1 MSATDRYSHHL
12 LYATVRQRLLDDIAQ
27 GVYQAGQQIPTESE
41 LCTQY
46 NVSRI
51 TIRKAIS
58 DLVADGVLI
67 RWQGKGTFVQSQKVE
82 NALLTVSGFTDFG
95 VSQGKAT
102 KEKVIE
108 QERVSAA
115 PFCEKLNIPGNSEVF
130 HLCRVMYLDKE
141 PLFIDSSWIP
151 LSRYPDF
158 DEIYVEGSSTYQLFQ
173 ERFDTRVVSDKKT
186 IDIFAATRPQAKWL
200 KCELGEPLF
209 RISKIAFD
217 QNDKPVH
224 VSELFCRANR
234 ITLTIDNKRH

>member
-1 MSATDRYSHHL
+1 MSATDRYSHQL

-27 GVYQAGQQIPTESE
+27 GVYQAGQQIPTENE

-46 NVSRI
+46 NVSRS

-58 DLVADGVLI
+58 DLVSDGILI
-67 RWQGKGTFVQSQKVE
+67 RWQGKGTFVLSQKVE
-82 NALLTVSGFTDFG
+82 NALLPVSGFTDFG
-95 VSQGKAT
+95 VSQGKPT

-108 QERVSAA
+108 QEQVSAA
-115 PFCEKLNIPGNSEVF
+115 QDCEKLNIPGNSKVF
-130 HLCRVMYLDKE
+130 RLSRVMYLDKE
-141 PLFIDSSWIP
+141 RLFIVSLLSP
-151 LSRYPDF
+151 LARYPDF
-158 DEIYVEGSSTYQLFQ
+158 ESMYVEGSSTYQLFQ

-186 IDIFAATRPQAKWL
+186 IDIFAAPRPQAKRQ

>member
-1 MSATDRYSHHL
+1 MSATDRYSHQL

-27 GVYQAGQQIPTESE
+27 GVYQAGQQIPTENE

-108 QERVSAA
+108 QERISAA

-200 KCELGEPLF
+200 KCELGELLF

>member
-1 MSATDRYSHHL
+1 MSATDRYSHQL

-27 GVYQAGQQIPTESE
+27 GVYQAGQQIPTENE

-67 RWQGKGTFVQSQKVE
+67 RWQGKGTFVQSQKV
-82 NALLTVSGFTDFG
+82 
-95 VSQGKAT
+95 
-102 KEKVIE
+102 E

>member
-1 MSATDRYSHHL
+1 M
-12 LYATVRQRLLDDIAQ
+12 
-27 GVYQAGQQIPTESE
+27 
-41 LCTQY
+41 
-46 NVSRI
+46 
-51 TIRKAIS
+51 
-58 DLVADGVLI
+58 ADGVLI

-186 IDIFAATRPQAKWL
+186 IDIFAAIRPQAKWL

>member
-1 MSATDRYSHHL
+1 M
-12 LYATVRQRLLDDIAQ
+12 
-27 GVYQAGQQIPTESE
+27 
-41 LCTQY
+41 
-46 NVSRI
+46 
-51 TIRKAIS
+51 
-58 DLVADGVLI
+58 VLPI
-67 RWQGKGTFVQSQKVE
+67 
-82 NALLTVSGFTDFG
+82 FG

-173 ERFDTRVVSDKKT
+173 ERFDTRVVSDKKDHRYLCRHPPAGKMAEMRT
-186 IDIFAATRPQAKWL
+186 GRTVVSHQ
-200 KCELGEPLF
+200 
-209 RISKIAFD
+209 
-217 QNDKPVH
+217 QNR
-224 VSELFCRANR
+224 L
-234 ITLTIDNKRH
+234 

>member
-1 MSATDRYSHHL
+1 
-12 LYATVRQRLLDDIAQ
+12 
-27 GVYQAGQQIPTESE
+27 
-41 LCTQY
+41 
-46 NVSRI
+46 
-51 TIRKAIS
+51 
-58 DLVADGVLI
+58 
-67 RWQGKGTFVQSQKVE
+67 
-82 NALLTVSGFTDFG
+82 

-186 IDIFAATRPQAKWL
+186 ID
-200 KCELGEPLF
+200 
-209 RISKIAFD
+209 
-217 QNDKPVH
+217 
-224 VSELFCRANR
+224 
-234 ITLTIDNKRH
+234 

>member
-1 MSATDRYSHHL
+1 M
-12 LYATVRQRLLDDIAQ
+12 
-27 GVYQAGQQIPTESE
+27 
-41 LCTQY
+41 
-46 NVSRI
+46 
-51 TIRKAIS
+51 
-58 DLVADGVLI
+58 ADGVLI

-173 ERFDTRVVSDKKT
+173 ERFDTRVVSDKDHRYLCRHPPAGKMAEMRT
-186 IDIFAATRPQAKWL
+186 GRTVVSHQ
-200 KCELGEPLF
+200 
-209 RISKIAFD
+209 
-217 QNDKPVH
+217 QNR
-224 VSELFCRANR
+224 L
-234 ITLTIDNKRH
+234 

>member
-1 MSATDRYSHHL
+1 MSATDRYSHQL

-27 GVYQAGQQIPTESE
+27 GVYQAGQQIPTENE

-173 ERFDTRVVSDKKT
+173 ERFDTRVVSDKMAEMRT
-186 IDIFAATRPQAKWL
+186 GRTVVSHQ
-200 KCELGEPLF
+200 
-209 RISKIAFD
+209 
-217 QNDKPVH
+217 QNR
-224 VSELFCRANR
+224 L
-234 ITLTIDNKRH
+234 

>member
-1 MSATDRYSHHL
+1 
-12 LYATVRQRLLDDIAQ
+12 
-27 GVYQAGQQIPTESE
+27 
-41 LCTQY
+41 
-46 NVSRI
+46 
-51 TIRKAIS
+51 
-58 DLVADGVLI
+58 
-67 RWQGKGTFVQSQKVE
+67 
-82 NALLTVSGFTDFG
+82 
-95 VSQGKAT
+95 
-102 KEKVIE
+102 
-108 QERVSAA
+108 
-115 PFCEKLNIPGNSEVF
+115 
-130 HLCRVMYLDKE
+130 MYLDKE

-224 VSELFCRANR
+224 VSELFCSANR

>member
-1 MSATDRYSHHL
+1 MPATDRYSHQL

-27 GVYQAGQQIPTESE
+27 GIYKAGQQIPTESE
-41 LCTQY
+41 LCAQY

-95 VSQGKAT
+95 VSQGKPT

-108 QERVSAA
+108 QARISAA

-130 HLCRVMYLDKE
+130 HLSRVMYLDKE

-151 LSRYPDF
+151 LSRYPQF
-158 DEIYVEGSSTYQLFQ
+158 DEHYTEGASTYQLFQ
-173 ERFDTRVVSDKKT
+173 KHFDTRVVSDKKT
-186 IDIFAATRPQAKWL
+186 IDIFAATRSQVQWL

-217 QNDKPVH
+217 QHNKPVH

-234 ITLTIDNKRH
+234 ITLTIDNQHA

>member
-1 MSATDRYSHHL
+1 MSATDRYSHQL

-27 GVYQAGQQIPTESE
+27 GFTGRATDPTENE

-115 PFCEKLNIPGNSEVF
+115 PFCEKLNIPE
-130 HLCRVMYLDKE
+130 
-141 PLFIDSSWIP
+141 
-151 LSRYPDF
+151 
-158 DEIYVEGSSTYQLFQ
+158 T
-173 ERFDTRVVSDKKT
+173 
-186 IDIFAATRPQAKWL
+186 AK
-200 KCELGEPLF
+200 CS
-209 RISKIAFD
+209 ISAG
-217 QNDKPVH
+217 
-224 VSELFCRANR
+224 
-234 ITLTIDNKRH
+234 

>member
-1 MSATDRYSHHL
+1 MSATDRYSHQL

-27 GVYQAGQQIPTESE
+27 GVYQAGQQIPTENE

-130 HLCRVMYLDKE
+130 HL
-141 PLFIDSSWIP
+141 WIP

>member
-1 MSATDRYSHHL
+1 
-12 LYATVRQRLLDDIAQ
+12 
-27 GVYQAGQQIPTESE
+27 
-41 LCTQY
+41 
-46 NVSRI
+46 
-51 TIRKAIS
+51 
-58 DLVADGVLI
+58 VADGVLI

-151 LSRYPDF
+151 LSRY
-158 DEIYVEGSSTYQLFQ
+158 
-173 ERFDTRVVSDKKT
+173 
-186 IDIFAATRPQAKWL
+186 
-200 KCELGEPLF
+200 
-209 RISKIAFD
+209 
-217 QNDKPVH
+217 
-224 VSELFCRANR
+224 
-234 ITLTIDNKRH
+234 

>member
-1 MSATDRYSHHL
+1 MSATDRYSHQL

-27 GVYQAGQQIPTESE
+27 GVYQAGQQIPTENE

-115 PFCEKLNIPGNSEVF
+115 PFCEKLNIPATAKCS
-130 HLCRVMYLDKE
+130 
-141 PLFIDSSWIP
+141 
-151 LSRYPDF
+151 
-158 DEIYVEGSSTYQLFQ
+158 
-173 ERFDTRVVSDKKT
+173 
-186 IDIFAATRPQAKWL
+186 IFA
-200 KCELGEPLF
+200 G
-209 RISKIAFD
+209 
-217 QNDKPVH
+217 
-224 VSELFCRANR
+224 
-234 ITLTIDNKRH
+234 

>member
-1 MSATDRYSHHL
+1 
-12 LYATVRQRLLDDIAQ
+12 
-27 GVYQAGQQIPTESE
+27 
-41 LCTQY
+41 
-46 NVSRI
+46 
-51 TIRKAIS
+51 
-58 DLVADGVLI
+58 
-67 RWQGKGTFVQSQKVE
+67 E